1 MTQKE
6 LLYVEDSI
14 NHECNTI
21 SIIKDIIERLEDDD
35 LVDFMEDMLESHKT
49 MKDNLMNLMEDNI
62 NE

>member
-1 MTQKE
+1 MTRKE

>member
-6 LLYVEDSI
+6 LLYVEDAI
-14 NHECNTI
+14 GHECNVI
-21 SIIKDIIERLEDDD
+21 AIIKDIIERLEDDD

-49 MKDNLMNLMEDNI
+49 MKENLMRLMEDII

>member
-6 LLYVEDSI
+6 LLYVEDAVK
-14 NHECNTI
+14 HECNVI
-21 SIIKDIIERLEDDD
+21 AIIKDIIERLEDED

-49 MKDNLMNLMEDNI
+49 MKDNLLNLMEDNI

>member
-6 LLYVEDSI
+6 LLYVEDAVK
-14 NHECNTI
+14 HECNVI
-21 SIIKDIIERLEDDD
+21 VIIKDIIERLEDED

-49 MKDNLMNLMEDNI
+49 MKDNLLNLMEDNI